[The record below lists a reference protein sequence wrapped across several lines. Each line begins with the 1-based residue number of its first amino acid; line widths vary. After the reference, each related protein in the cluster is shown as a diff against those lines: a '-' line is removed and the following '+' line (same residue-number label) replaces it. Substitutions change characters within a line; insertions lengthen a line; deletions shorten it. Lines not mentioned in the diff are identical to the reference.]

1 MFHDIPIGKKSPKV
15 VNTIIEIPTNTKNKF
30 EFDEELGVIKLD
42 RVLHSSVIYPF
53 DYGFIPETRCGD
65 GDHLDVMVITNFPVF
80 PGCLVE
86 VRPIGT
92 LIMEDEHGQD
102 EKVLAVPC
110 HNPAYRHIK
119 TLKQVSPHLLDE
131 IVHFWSTYK
140 LLEKKDKPVKLGGWL
155 GRIAT
160 HKLIRATQKTY
171 LAELKNK

>member
-1 MFHDIPIGKKSPKV
+1 MFHDIPIGKKAPKT

-42 RVLHSSVIYPF
+42 RVLHSSVMYPF

-92 LIMEDEHGQD
+92 LLMEDEHGQD

-110 HNPAYRHIK
+110 HNPAYKHIK
-119 TLKQVSPHLLDE
+119 TLRQISPHLLEE

-140 LLEKKDKPVKLGGWL
+140 LMEKKDKPVKLGGWMN
-155 GRIAT
+155 RTQT
-160 HKLIRATQKTY
+160 HKLIRDTRKTY
-171 LAELKNK
+171 LAELKK

>member
-1 MFHDIPIGKKSPKV
+1 MFHDIPIGKKAPKT

-42 RVLHSSVIYPF
+42 RVLHSSVTYPF

-92 LIMEDEHGQD
+92 LLMEDEHGQD

-119 TLKQVSPHLLDE
+119 TLRQVSPHLLEE

-140 LLEKKDKPVKLGGWL
+140 LMEKKDKPVKLKGWV
-155 GRIAT
+155 GRLAT
-160 HKLIRATQKTY
+160 YKLIRDTRKTY
-171 LAELKNK
+171 QAELKK